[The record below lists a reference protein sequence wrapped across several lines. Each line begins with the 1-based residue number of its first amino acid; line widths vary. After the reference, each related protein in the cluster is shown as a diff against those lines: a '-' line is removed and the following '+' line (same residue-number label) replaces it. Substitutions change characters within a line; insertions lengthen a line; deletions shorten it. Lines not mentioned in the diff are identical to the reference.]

1 MGFKLNGTPYNK
13 DDMNIPVYK
22 RRLEDGAVG
31 KSNHTGIIVQQGLD
45 KQTEDAVVAHET
57 VHQKD
62 PHLDYDDENFYYKG
76 KTYPRNEINEFDRNL
91 PWEKKAYKE
100 SDKILKQKSNNV
112 EMKQKFKMDGKHKGG
127 SKPFVAMAEKGL
139 VGPSMEYTV
148 SDGASAGM
156 CGLGGGDD
164 ECKAFTDKKL
174 DKKVRVKRSKKP
186 KTVKRRGTLEKK
198 SYVQT
203 ETIPG
208 ETVSVSQTT
217 SGGKTTDWRNSEDH
231 KNVKDFKDDVNKTNV
246 VKSDI
251 GSKAAKHIKQ
261 DVTRQTLREDNLT
274 RRNKKGKAK
283 YSVKRTGYGEK
294 GERAT
299 MRNPDALVT
308 RKDRLIGKDKVRS
321 YTTNEAHGSKQNKLV
336 SKKKMKKLAA
346 RATKNLTKGKP
357 RKVDAPKP
365 KKSKSSSSSMMR
377 GM

>member
-251 GSKAAKHIKQ
+251 GNKAAKHIKQ

>member
-321 YTTNEAHGSKQNKLV
+321 YTTNEAHGSKHNKLV

>member
-1 MGFKLNGTPYNK
+1 MGFKLNGAPYNK

>member
-1 MGFKLNGTPYNK
+1 MGFKLNGAPYNE

-127 SKPFVAMAEKGL
+127 SRPFVAMAEKSL
-139 VGPSMEYTV
+139 VGPSMEHTV
-148 SDGASAGM
+148 SDGASAEM

-164 ECKAFTDKKL
+164 ECKAFTNKKL

-251 GSKAAKHIKQ
+251 GNKAAKHIKQ

-336 SKKKMKKLAA
+336 SKKKMQKLAA